1 MKRNGFKLTV
11 IGLLSLAFT
20 SLTDSRSSA
29 QDNDAAGLEIVNLT
43 GQLEAIVGN
52 QLKIVGEDKTANLVL
67 IGVDSTFTYSG
78 TAEPAVLTPGLM
90 VRFTA
95 DFDLAGNPQAP
106 LATLEIFRPLHGRRL
121 PLEVQQS
128 QTFGIYPVDKQG
140 PAGAAPK
147 NSAAPKRSK
156 AEVPPANKAPPGN
169 KAPPSNTA
177 KPLAGAADKQAASH
191 AAPTAGQTFQIVGM
205 LRAIQGDRL
214 QIAAGNQPL
223 IVQASPDLKITV
235 SAGDPTFCQPGD
247 EVKLSALKLPNGIIQ
262 AETIIVTGAK
272 PLGAVDSKA
281 LARNNRTNGRDKPDD
296 KAANPKDQA
305 NGKQPAGKQPRRK

>member
-1 MKRNGFKLTV
+1 MMKRNGFKLTL

-29 QDNDAAGLEIVNLT
+29 QDNGAAGLEIVNLT

-128 QTFGIYPVDKQG
+128 QTPGIYPVDKQG
-140 PAGAAPK
+140 PA
-147 NSAAPKRSK
+147 SAAPKRSTAK
-156 AEVPPANKAPPGN
+156 EPPANKAPLGN
-169 KAPPSNTA
+169 KA
-177 KPLAGAADKQAASH
+177 KPAAGAADKQAANNV
-191 AAPTAGQTFQIVGM
+191 APAAGQTFQVVGM

-235 SAGDPTFCQPGD
+235 SAGDPTFCQPSD

-281 LARNNRTNGRDKPDD
+281 LARNNRTNSRDKPDD

-305 NGKQPAGKQPRRK
+305 NGKQAAGKQPRRK